1 MFKFSKHRSIFR
13 FEYKKDYEKFKLRV
27 TSIILAV
34 LAIAFVF
41 PSRPIDAIC
50 NFLLVWYYCTLTIRE
65 SILRI
70 NGSKIKAWWVAHH
83 YLACALAGV
92 ALTWPDDACYKEFR
106 VQSIVFTAYIALV
119 QQVQYQYQSGCLRR
133 LTSLGEGD
141 EMDVTLE
148 GFASWM
154 FRGLT
159 FLLPMLFVVYFFEF
173 YNAYTLYTLW
183 TTSNCEVA
191 WQVVALS
198 AIFFIIAC
206 GNTVVVSLV
215 VIRKLRE
222 SNDVHT
228 LYEKLKSKYPSM
240 QTIG

>member
-1 MFKFSKHRSIFR
+1 
-13 FEYKKDYEKFKLRV
+13 
-27 TSIILAV
+27 
-34 LAIAFVF
+34 
-41 PSRPIDAIC
+41 
-50 NFLLVWYYCTLTIRE
+50 
-65 SILRI
+65 
-70 NGSKIKAWWVAHH
+70 
-83 YLACALAGV
+83 
-92 ALTWPDDACYKEFR
+92 
-106 VQSIVFTAYIALV
+106 
-119 QQVQYQYQSGCLRR
+119 
-133 LTSLGEGD
+133 
-141 EMDVTLE
+141 
-148 GFASWM
+148 
-154 FRGLT
+154 
-159 FLLPMLFVVYFFEF
+159 MLFVVYFFEF

-240 QTIG
+240 QTIGTFRKWRLLENSCVFEGAYNGGEGLINFNTSRKKASRRPGGSER